1 MMAHMRVNP
10 TAGGSLPNVMMGSET
25 PPAATWMQAGV
36 TDGSEGGGGSGAILP
51 GVVNLLNSPGSA
63 ALGLWAQGLAAAAAS
78 TRTPTAGAP
87 GASASAPLLLSGG
100 GNGGGGGGR
109 QAPTTG
115 GSLGSGGGAK
125 RPMPPGP
132 GIDALIAAGM

>member
-25 PPAATWMQAGV
+25 PPAAAWMQAGV

-51 GVVNLLNSPGSA
+51 GAVNLLNSPGSA

-87 GASASAPLLLSGG
+87 GATASASPFLPGG
-100 GNGGGGGGR
+100 GNGVGGL
-109 QAPTTG
+109 PTTG

-125 RPMPPGP
+125 RPLPPGP